1 MKTTIVAM
9 LSLLTVL
16 PLAAQERYTNAKYNF
31 SVVAPEANWKW
42 SAAKRDD
49 ASDAVLTVTGPSG
62 EFFSVAVS
70 PIGNFRI
77 SDDWIVEMQRDV
89 RRSAAAEGFRIENFD
104 QRHAGSPIHPS
115 YRYSYVRV
123 AADGRKQFV
132 EGYVGATNRVYT
144 LQYASYKHDLTTA
157 FYDFVSSFQ
166 VMDRLEA
173 QRGLQA
179 LRTDPA
185 EHSKNVVA
193 QPSNLGVS
201 MAPNSTTVPP
211 QPAQ

>member
-1 MKTTIVAM
+1 MKTTIVVM
-9 LSLLTVL
+9 LALLTVL

-31 SVVAPEANWKW
+31 SVVSPEANWKW

-49 ASDAVLTVTGPSG
+49 ASDAVLTVTAPSG

-89 RRSAAAEGFRIENFD
+89 RRTAAAEGFRIESFE

-123 AADGRKQFV
+123 GADGRKQFV

-144 LQYASYKHDLTTA
+144 LQYASYKHDLTNA
-157 FYDFVSSFQ
+157 FHNFVNSFQ
-166 VMDRLEA
+166 VIDRLEA
-173 QRGLQA
+173 QRGVQP
-179 LRTDPA
+179 LRTEA
-185 EHSKNVVA
+185 TERSKNVA
-193 QPSNLGVS
+193 TQPSTLGIS
-201 MAPNSTTVPP
+201 IAPNSTTVPP